1 MVLPLAPLE
10 VKPPESELSESRPRV
25 LLVDDQPLF
34 LEALAAMLLAAPEL
48 EVVGRVEDGE
58 QALDAARSLSP
69 DLVLMDIDMPRMDGI
84 EATRRIVAEH
94 PEAAVI
100 MVTGSALSED
110 EERARSAGAS
120 GYVTKDRIACDLLP
134 AVRASF
140 PSLRLL

>member
-1 MVLPLAPLE
+1 MALPLAPPE
-10 VKPPESELSESRPRV
+10 VKPWETELTGARPRV

-34 LEALAAMLLAAPEL
+34 LDALAAMLLVAPEL
-48 EVVGRVEDGE
+48 EVVGRAEDGE

-84 EATRRIVAEH
+84 EATRRIVAEL
-94 PEAAVI
+94 PDAAVI
-100 MVTGSALSED
+100 MVTGSALCED
-110 EERARSAGAS
+110 EERARSAGAT

-134 AVRASF
+134 AVCASF